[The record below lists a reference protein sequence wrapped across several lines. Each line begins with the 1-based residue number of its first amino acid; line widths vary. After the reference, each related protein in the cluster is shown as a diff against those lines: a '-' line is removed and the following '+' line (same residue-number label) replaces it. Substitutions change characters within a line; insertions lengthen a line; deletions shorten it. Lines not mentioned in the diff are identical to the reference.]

1 MQPTQSFEGKS
12 FSHAGPLS
20 NKLSASIVRCQNLL
34 NVGGVAENMEIT
46 HEVPRKGDIGF
57 KGASRVL
64 SCSTRCLQGHVYGKN
79 YIAVENIQVI
89 AEEELVNPFYN
100 WSNMCFV

>member
-1 MQPTQSFEGKS
+1 MGD
-12 FSHAGPLS
+12 
-20 NKLSASIVRCQNLL
+20 
-34 NVGGVAENMEIT
+34 VAENMEIAL
-46 HEVPRKGDIGF
+46 ESLRKDNIGL
-57 KGASRVL
+57 KAVSRVL
-64 SCSTRCLQGHVYGKN
+64 SSSKRCLQRHVGGKN